1 MPCVWFALGFG
12 AGLVVGVGIG
22 VIAVFV
28 WAGLD
33 ERP

>member
-1 MPCVWFALGFG
+1 MPCVWFALGLG
-12 AGLVVGVGIG
+12 AGLVVGVVVG

-28 WAGLD
+28 WAEMD